1 MTSSGARTIM
11 TRSEARTAKR
21 KEVVEAIVIRGE
33 PVALVARIYNIA
45 ARTVFA
51 WLARYRGGGWEGL
64 EEGARRGR
72 PRKLSG
78 EDMQWVYEAVTMGD
92 PLSYKFE
99 FCLWTLNIIRSMIA
113 RERGIKLSKSAV
125 SRLLGHL
132 GLSPQRPIYKSYKQD
147 PKKIEEY
154 LSETFPQVVERAR
167 EMGAEI
173 YFVDEA
179 AVRSDAHRG
188 CTWGQVGE
196 TPVVRDSGGRFGL
209 KVISAVTLRG
219 DMRFSFIEG
228 KMNSARFIEFLK
240 KLRKDAGR
248 PIIVIADNA
257 RYHHSK
263 ETQKFIEAEVDSI
276 FMAFL
281 PAYSPELNPDEQV
294 WNHAKARLSKLP
306 VLNAQGMKKC
316 LVSILRSIQK
326 QTSLIKSFFRLTD
339 TKYIADIA
347 SAQ

>member
-1 MTSSGARTIM
+1 M
-11 TRSEARTAKR
+11 TRAEIRSVKR
-21 KEVVEAIVIRGE
+21 KEVVEAIVVRNE
-33 PVALVARIYNIA
+33 PVSLVARIYSIPR
-45 ARTVFA
+45 RTIFD
-51 WLARYRGGGWEGL
+51 WLARYRNGGWDALKEGS
-64 EEGARRGR
+64 RRGR

-78 EDMQWVYEAVTMGD
+78 EDMQWVYDAVTMGS
-92 PLSYKFE
+92 PLNQKFE

-113 RERGIKLSKSAV
+113 RERGIELSKSAV

-147 PKKIEEY
+147 PKQIEKY
-154 LSETFPQVVERAR
+154 LKETFPEVVERAR
-167 EMGAEI
+167 ELGAEI

-188 CTWGQVGE
+188 WTWGKVGE
-196 TPVVRDSGGRFGL
+196 TPVVRDSGSRFGL

-228 KMNSARFIEFLK
+228 KMNSARFIQFLK

-263 ETQKFIEAEVDSI
+263 ETQKCIEAEADSI
-276 FMAFL
+276 LMAFL
-281 PAYSPELNPDEQV
+281 PAYLPELNPAEQV
-294 WNHAKARLSKLP
+294 WNHTKARLSTLP
-306 VLNAQGMKKC
+306 VLNAQGMKQC
-316 LVSILRSIQK
+316 LASILRSIQK
-326 QTSLIKSFFRLTD
+326 QKSLIKCFFRLTD
-339 TKYIADIA
+339 TKYIAERA
-347 SAQ
+347 PTRC

>member
-1 MTSSGARTIM
+1 M
-11 TRSEARTAKR
+11 TRAEARSAKR
-21 KEVVEAIVIRGE
+21 KEVVEAIVVRNE
-33 PVALVARIYNIA
+33 PVALVARIYNIPR
-45 ARTVFA
+45 RTIFG
-51 WLARYRGGGWEGL
+51 WLARYRNGGWDALKEGS
-64 EEGARRGR
+64 RRGR

-78 EDMQWVYEAVTMGD
+78 EDMEWVYDAVTMGS
-92 PLSYKFE
+92 PLNHKFE
-99 FCLWTLNIIRSMIA
+99 FCLWTLNIIRSMIEK
-113 RERGIKLSKSAV
+113 ERGVKLSKSAV

-147 PKKIEEY
+147 PKKIEKY
-154 LSETFPQVVERAR
+154 LKETFPEVVERAR
-167 EMGAEI
+167 ELGAEI

-188 CTWGQVGE
+188 WTWGRVGE

-209 KVISAVTLRG
+209 KVISAVTQRG

-228 KMNSARFIEFLK
+228 KMDSARFIQFLK

-263 ETQKFIEAEVDSI
+263 ETQQFIEAEADSI
-276 FMAFL
+276 LMAFL

-306 VLNAQGMKKC
+306 VLNAKGMKQS
-316 LVSILRSIQK
+316 LTSILRSIQK
-326 QTSLIKSFFRLTD
+326 QKSLVQSFFRLTD
-339 TKYIADIA
+339 TKYIAEIA
-347 SAQ
+347 SAKC